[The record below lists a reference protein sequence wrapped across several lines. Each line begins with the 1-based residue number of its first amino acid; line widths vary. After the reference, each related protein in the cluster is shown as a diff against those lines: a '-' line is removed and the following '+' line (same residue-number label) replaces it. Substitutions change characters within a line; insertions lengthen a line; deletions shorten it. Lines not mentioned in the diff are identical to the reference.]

1 MLTRR
6 QARWSEFLSA
16 FNMVIRFRPGKLG
29 EKPDSLT
36 RRVDFYLKK
45 GDRDYTLAN
54 PQNLRPIFS
63 PEQLATSL
71 RATRLREV
79 SLDAAALVD
88 SSIPILDISA
98 LVEDIKAGLSI
109 DPLSHRELDLCLK
122 ESPSPR
128 FSLSSSG
135 LLLMDRRIYVPEY
148 RPERGNLCTR
158 VLQEKHDHPTAGH
171 FGYNKTLELVR
182 RDYIWPSMR
191 ADCKKFISQC
201 VLCARNKP
209 SCSLSTLRVSTH

>member
-6 QARWSEFLSA
+6 QACWSEFLSA

-36 RRVDFYLKK
+36 QRVDFYLKK
-45 GDRDYTLAN
+45 GDRDNMLAN
-54 PQNLRPIFS
+54 PQNLCPIFS
-63 PEQLATSL
+63 QEQLATL
-71 RATRLREV
+71 LCATRLCEV
-79 SLDAAALVD
+79 SLDTAALVD
-88 SSIPILDISA
+88 SSILILDISA
-98 LVEDIKAGLSI
+98 LVEDIKAGLSV

-122 ESPSPR
+122 ESPSPC

-135 LLLMDRRIYVPEY
+135 LLLMDRCIYVPEY
-148 RPERGNLCTR
+148 RPEQGNLCTH

-209 SCSLSTLRVSTH
+209 SCSLSTLQVSTH